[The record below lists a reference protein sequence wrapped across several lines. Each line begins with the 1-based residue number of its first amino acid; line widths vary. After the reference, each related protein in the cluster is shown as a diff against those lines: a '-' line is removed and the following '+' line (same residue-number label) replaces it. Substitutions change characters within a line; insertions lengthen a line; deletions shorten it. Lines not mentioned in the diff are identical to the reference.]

1 MSSLRTYMASTNVVF
16 SFFSD
21 ESMVPG
27 NLDVEP
33 NRNDL
38 SPRYLFVHKLYCTV
52 YCMY

>member
-1 MSSLRTYMASTNVVF
+1 MSIVIVFMASANVVF
-16 SFFSD
+16 SLFSD
-21 ESMVPG
+21 ESMVPS